1 MGGRAVRQIRM
12 PFSEEAREAVLDY
25 LRQEFGGSAVTHE
38 TTAGDLAVVVEQ
50 GENRYA
56 IEVDENFLRDYS
68 PAEITAC
75 LRQWN
80 LASELQRAEGM
91 EFSVSEAGV
100 RLASSN

>member
-1 MGGRAVRQIRM
+1 M

-38 TTAGDLAVVVEQ
+38 TTAGDL
-50 GENRYA
+50 
-56 IEVDENFLRDYS
+56 EVDENFLRDYS